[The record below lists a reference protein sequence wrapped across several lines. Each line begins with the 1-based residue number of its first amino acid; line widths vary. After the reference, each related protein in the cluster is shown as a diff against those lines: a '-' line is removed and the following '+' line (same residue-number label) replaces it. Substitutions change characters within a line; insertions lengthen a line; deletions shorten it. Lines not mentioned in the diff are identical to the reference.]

1 MSERPSP
8 GAASPGDPAVA
19 GVPDATTQPVAAAG
33 EDEAYDPT
41 GLDLARS
48 LTAGLT
54 GGPAR
59 RLRTGTGSG
68 PDGSSAGRR
77 RTGPQVSG
85 SHPDERDPQTLGR
98 TVDKLLAARGWST
111 ELNVHTLLGRWP
123 ALVGPQ
129 LAEHTV
135 PQAYA
140 DKVITVRASSTAWAT
155 QLRGLAPSIVA
166 TLNEQLGQGTVERI
180 TVLGPDVPSWKRGR
194 RTVRN
199 GRGPRD
205 TYG

>member
-1 MSERPSP
+1 MSDSVPP
-8 GAASPGDPAVA
+8 GEAAPTGATPAVEE
-19 GVPDATTQPVAAAG
+19 T
-33 EDEAYDPT
+33 EEYEPT

-59 RLRTGTGSG
+59 RRTGSG
-68 PDGSSAGRR
+68 AGTLTGPGGGRR
-77 RTGPQVSG
+77 RGGPQVSG
-85 SHPDERDPQTLGR
+85 AHPDERDPQTLGR
-98 TVDKLLAARGWST
+98 TVDKLLAHRGWAS
-111 ELNVHTLLGRWP
+111 ELNVHTILGRWP

-129 LAEHTV
+129 LAEHTT
-135 PQAYA
+135 PEAYA
-140 DKVITVRASSTAWAT
+140 DQVITVRASSTAWAT
-155 QLRGLAPSIVA
+155 QLRGLAPRLVA
-166 TLNEQLGQGTVERI
+166 SLNEQLGQGTVERI